1 MKLRV
6 PHPLWILSAA
16 LVLGVVAVALQVG
29 IEIHRQQTAIAII
42 RRLQGSFETQQI
54 GPEWLLEWLGDD
66 VAEQLVTVV
75 EFSLDGSA
83 VTDRDLDAI
92 CALTNVESVT
102 LSRTDISDAGLQ
114 RLRGLT
120 RLRILSLDHTSV
132 TDQGLEHLTGLT
144 NLEEL
149 SLGGTRITDVGLA
162 QLATLPSLQ
171 ELSIWKTSITDA
183 RVAALRRSSP
193 ELRVYR

>member
-16 LVLGVVAVALQVG
+16 LVLGVVAVVLQVG
-29 IEIHRQQTAIAII
+29 IEIHRQQTALAII

-54 GPEWLLEWLGDD
+54 GPDWVLDWLGDE
-66 VAEQLVTVV
+66 VAEQFFTVV
-75 EFSLDGSA
+75 AFSLDGSEA
-83 VTDRDLDAI
+83 TDQDLDAI
-92 CALTNVESVT
+92 CALTNVESAT
-102 LSRTDISDAGLQ
+102 LSRTNVSDAGLE

-120 RLRILSLDHTSV
+120 RLRILSLDHTSI

-149 SLGGTRITDVGLA
+149 SLGGTNITDVGLA
-162 QLATLPSLQ
+162 QLRTLPSLQ
-171 ELSIWKTSITDA
+171 ELSIWKSRITDA
-183 RVAALRRSSP
+183 SVSELRRSSP
-193 ELRVYR
+193 ALRVYR